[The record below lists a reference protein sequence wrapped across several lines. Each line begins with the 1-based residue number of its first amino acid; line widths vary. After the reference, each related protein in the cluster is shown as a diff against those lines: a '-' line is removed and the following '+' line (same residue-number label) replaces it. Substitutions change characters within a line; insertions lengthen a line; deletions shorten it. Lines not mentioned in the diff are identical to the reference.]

1 MLEKSRSPI
10 TVEETRAGLQFMA
23 THLAYGDPKNYES
36 ENDVT
41 IYHAFIQN
49 LTKDYCENVFKK
61 IVVESNVMPTPSEFG
76 KFFGVTQR
84 SSTLPVEIR
93 AELLQAA
100 HGDNIRL
107 SQISNAVLK
116 YLGTDVYSIRNNT
129 KERDKITRKA
139 IEETIEIFKA
149 RPELKEQLLYNPD
162 KELVK
167 RIPSP
172 EKKGRPVLDK
182 HRKIPTTRNLV
193 KELASIVSVK

>member
-1 MLEKSRSPI
+1 MLEKSRAPI
-10 TVEETRAGLQFMA
+10 TIQETREGLQFMA
-23 THLAYGDPKNYES
+23 KHLAYGDSKNYES
-36 ENDVT
+36 DDDVAV
-41 IYHAFIQN
+41 YFAFIQN
-49 LTKDYCENVFKK
+49 LTNDYCKNMFKK
-61 IVVESNVMPTPSEFG
+61 IVLEANVMPTPSEFG

-116 YLGTDVYSIRNNT
+116 YLGTDVYSIRNNA

-139 IEETIEIFKA
+139 IEETIDVFKA
-149 RPELKEQLLYNPD
+149 RPELKDQLLYNPD
-162 KELVK
+162 SELVK
-167 RIPSP
+167 RIPTP
-172 EKKGRPVLDK
+172 DKKERPVLDR

-193 KELASIVSVK
+193 KELAEMVSVK